1 MAHIKQ
7 SNVVMM
13 ENNFFHECRITDTA
27 VPWDP
32 NFVLA
37 SKKSIGQ
44 ASHYPYPRSVGFFS
58 AISIQ
63 MFLSGRVFRGDFY
76 SCSRSRPMFGPMGM
90 YSGKYWSIYSPTKV
104 VTRKRKRRKK
114 KKNPLFLLVLFG
126 VSLLMIIV
134 RQGRRIL
141 CQQQP
146 WGLHLRFKVQLS

>member
-7 SNVVMM
+7 SNFVMM
-13 ENNFFHECRITDTA
+13 ENNFFLECRITDVA

-63 MFLSGRVFRGDFY
+63 MFLSGRVFVGDFY

-90 YSGKYWSIYSPTKV
+90 YSRPRADQYSTTKV
-104 VTRKRKRRKK
+104 VTRKRKRKK
-114 KKNPLFLLVLFG
+114 IDLFLLVLFG
-126 VSLLMIIV
+126 VSLLMMNHCEARKENCMPITT
-134 RQGRRIL
+134 
-141 CQQQP
+141 
-146 WGLHLRFKVQLS
+146 LRVPSVF